1 MSKTK
6 NEFFETQ
13 VLGHPSGLF
22 VLFFT
27 EMWERF
33 SFYGMRALLVLF
45 LVSALGIGGWDWPRE
60 NALALYGTYLALLYL
75 TPIIGGTLADKYLGN
90 RRAIII
96 GALIMTLG
104 HASMAIESN
113 PFFLYL
119 GLGLLVLGNGFF
131 KPNMTSFISILY
143 KDFPEK
149 KDGAYTIFYMGV
161 NAGAFLG
168 IMLCGYLGEF
178 LGWSWGFSL
187 AGIFMLLGLLQFT
200 LAQGIFGDIGKK
212 PNKED
217 KTIEADD
224 HTEIED
230 KLNPFTLID
239 KILIV
244 FVAVFGI
251 TWIINDPLS
260 KIGKVNFLEFGGTDY
275 SGHTILITL
284 ILFIYLLASRI
295 VRYSKIT
302 RDKMI
307 AVVIFAFFII
317 FFWASFEQAG
327 GSMSI
332 FAKDYTSRILSG
344 NAAFIF
350 NIVDVIITIVP
361 IAIIT
366 WVLYLLFKQ
375 TFKKYFLSN
384 LVLGFS
390 FILIWG
396 IIIWKIYTNFN
407 TYSYEIT
414 YNTFQLASTNENG
427 EETIKNIAITAE
439 TIVPENVEIF
449 ENTTVIISANDFVQN
464 DKISIIDLDKKGTN
478 FKYLT
483 TEQADLITTNIPAKI
498 VRKKDNEIQI
508 PATWFLILNSLFIIA
523 FAPLFSKWWESK
535 YNPKPAAKYAIGLFF
550 LAIGFGFLAY
560 GASGIPQG
568 AKTASV
574 SIIWLIFAY
583 LFHTLG
589 ELCVS
594 PVGLSYV
601 SKLVPARMIAFM
613 FGVWYLAL
621 AIGNKTSG
629 KMGSMID
636 EITAKYDISTFF
648 LIFTIVPIVIG
659 IIALLLGP
667 VLKKLMHGVK

>member
-1 MSKTK
+1 MNLKR
-6 NEFFETQ
+6 NEFFDTQ

-90 RRAIII
+90 RKAIII
-96 GALIMTLG
+96 GAVVMTLG

-113 PFFLYL
+113 PFFLYT
-119 GLGLLVLGNGFF
+119 GLALLIIGTGFF
-131 KPNMTSFISILY
+131 KPNMTSFISVLY
-143 KDFPEK
+143 KDFPDK

-168 IMLCGYLGEF
+168 IMLCGYLGEI
-178 LGWSWGFSL
+178 LGWSWGFGL

-200 LAQGIFGDIGKK
+200 FAQPIFGEVGNR

-217 KTIEADD
+217 KTIETDD
-224 HTEIED
+224 HTKIED
-230 KLNPFTLID
+230 KLNPFTTID

-244 FVAVFGI
+244 LISIMGLIWV
-251 TWIINDPLS
+251 INDPLS
-260 KIGKVNFLEFGGTDY
+260 KIGTVNFLEFGGVDY
-275 SGHTILITL
+275 SGKIIVVTL
-284 ILFIYLLASRI
+284 ILFVYLLGSRI
-295 VRYSKIT
+295 VRYSPIT
-302 RDKMI
+302 RDKML
-307 AVVIFAFFII
+307 AVVVFAFFII

-344 NAAFIF
+344 NAAFVF
-350 NIVDVIITIVP
+350 NIVDIIITVVP

-366 WVLYLLFKQ
+366 YVLFLLFKQ

-384 LVLGFS
+384 LILAFS
-390 FILIWG
+390 FVLIWG
-396 IIIWKIYTNFN
+396 IVIWKIYNNFN

-414 YNTFQLASTNENG
+414 YNTYQIS
-427 EETIKNIAITAE
+427 ETIDGKEIVKEFPVNSE
-439 TIVPENVEIF
+439 TVVPENAVLV
-449 ENTTVIISANDFVQN
+449 ENTTVILSSNDFVKN
-464 DKISIIDLDKKGTN
+464 DQIDIIDIDKKGAN

-483 TEQADLITTNIPAKI
+483 PEQATSIDTNIDATI

-508 PATWFLILNSLFIIA
+508 PATWFLILNSLFIIT

-535 YNPKPAAKYAIGLFF
+535 YNPKPANKYAIGLFF
-550 LAIGFGFLAY
+550 LGIGFAFLAY
-560 GASGIPQG
+560 GAAGIPQG

-574 SIIWLIFAY
+574 SIVWLILAY

-601 SKLVPARMIAFM
+601 SKLVPPRMIAFM

-636 EITAKYDISTFF
+636 EITANYNISTFF
-648 LIFTIVPIVIG
+648 LIFTIVPIIIG
-659 IIALLLGP
+659 FIALSLSPL
-667 VLKKLMHGVK
+667 LKKLMHGVR